1 MLTLNQSI
9 NKITLNKITPDLHG
23 DNYNSLDSRLEIIE
37 AAIVDSP
44 ERSLALYKLS
54 NDMET
59 LKDEYKSDVS
69 DIGKNIDRVYS
80 FAQWF
85 VYAIILLSVG
95 IMGILANSLRKKDT

>member
-1 MLTLNQSI
+1 
-9 NKITLNKITPDLHG
+9 
-23 DNYNSLDSRLEIIE
+23 
-37 AAIVDSP
+37 
-44 ERSLALYKLS
+44 
-54 NDMET
+54 MEN
-59 LKDEYKSDVS
+59 LKNEYKSDVS